1 MERKAGK
8 ASLRFLSYEGR
19 ELIAAESA
27 FG

>member
-8 ASLRFLSYEGR
+8 ASLRFLSYEG
-19 ELIAAESA
+19 EDLIAAESL